1 MSESNVQAFHWNRR
15 IEFAETDAAGIAH
28 FSTFIFVMEQAEHAL
43 FRSLG
48 LSIFMPL
55 ASVPASLTLPPEW
68 LQLPANTIWTWP
80 RVHCECDF
88 VAPARFEDELI
99 VSVAIERMGSKS
111 ITYAHRIARGP
122 QTIATGRMIAVCSLK
137 NPETGQLVGQPIPQ
151 GLRDWLSPFVAA
163 STDNPP

>member
-1 MSESNVQAFHWNRR
+1 MLASNARAFHWNRR

-55 ASVPASLTLPPEW
+55 ASVPASLTIPPEW
-68 LQLPANTIWTWP
+68 SHYPSNTIWTWP

-88 VAPARFEDELI
+88 VAPARFEDE
-99 VSVAIERMGSKS
+99 VTASVAIERMGSKS
-111 ITYAHRIARGP
+111 ITYAHRIARDGEL
-122 QTIATGRMIAVCSLK
+122 IATGRMIAVCSLK

-151 GLRDWLSPFVAA
+151 AMRDWLAPFCVAPTDKA
-163 STDNPP
+163 S